1 MKERLKKIEEIVENE
16 AFRDDWDSLSAF
28 SVPAWFRDAKFGIF
42 VHWGV
47 FTVPEYS
54 NEWYPRNMY
63 IPGMP
68 AFEHHI
74 RTYGPQS
81 EFGYKDLIPLFT
93 AERFDPEEWAE
104 IFAEAGARYYIQVA
118 EHHDGFQMYRS
129 EISRFN
135 AYEQGPRRDVLGE
148 MKRAIEKR
156 GLVFGASSHRAEH
169 WFFLGHGKEFESDVR
184 EPLKRGDLYWPAM
197 PEPDNTDLRSRPYPS
212 EEFLSDW
219 LVRTCEIIDRYQPSL
234 LYFDWWIQHEAFKP
248 YLKKLAAYYY
258 STGAARGQD
267 VAISYKHDAMMF
279 GTGIVD
285 MERGQFS
292 EAKPFTFQTDT
303 SIARNSWC
311 YTDSLEYKTAEEIL
325 CSMIDIVSKNG
336 SLLLN
341 VGPRADGSIAPKD
354 REILQTI
361 GRWLSVNGEAIYG
374 SRPWRKPV
382 EGPTRI
388 SEGMF
393 SEETVSY
400 TKEDFR
406 FTVTGGSINVFAMKY
421 PEDGKLLI
429 RSFAETQN
437 QNAPEFHG
445 IISDVS
451 VLGSDEKPMWRVSE
465 EGLYVET
472 ERVRNDLPVVIRV
485 AIR

>member
-1 MKERLKKIEEIVENE
+1 MSQINDIREAYAETGKVAPVARKFQVDEKTVRKYIRKE
-16 AFRDDWDSLSAF
+16 DF
-28 SVPAWFRDAKFGIF
+28 SPKPPI
-42 VHWGV
+42 
-47 FTVPEYS
+47 
-54 NEWYPRNMY
+54 
-63 IPGMP
+63 
-68 AFEHHI
+68 
-74 RTYGPQS
+74 
-81 EFGYKDLIPLFT
+81 
-93 AERFDPEEWAE
+93 
-104 IFAEAGARYYIQVA
+104 
-118 EHHDGFQMYRS
+118 
-129 EISRFN
+129 
-135 AYEQGPRRDVLGE
+135 
-148 MKRAIEKR
+148 
-156 GLVFGASSHRAEH
+156 
-169 WFFLGHGKEFESDVR
+169 
-184 EPLKRGDLYWPAM
+184 
-197 PEPDNTDLRSRPYPS
+197 S
-212 EEFLSDW
+212 EERESRLDPYKAKIREW
-219 LVRTCEIIDRYQPSL
+219 IDADENVWYKQR
-234 LYFDWWIQHEAFKP
+234 H
-248 YLKKLAAYYY
+248 
-258 STGAARGQD
+258 TARRIYD
-267 VAISYKHDAMMF
+267 RL

-374 SRPWRKPV
+374 SRPWRKPA

-406 FTVTGGSINVFAMKY
+406 FIVTGGSINVFAMKY

-451 VLGSDEKPMWRVSE
+451 VLGSDEKPVWRVSE